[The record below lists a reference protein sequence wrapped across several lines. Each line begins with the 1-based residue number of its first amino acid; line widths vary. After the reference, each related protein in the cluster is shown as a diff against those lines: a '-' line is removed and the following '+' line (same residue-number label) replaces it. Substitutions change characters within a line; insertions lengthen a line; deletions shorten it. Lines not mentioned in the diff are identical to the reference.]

1 MVSEVV
7 LGTVS
12 SNCLI
17 LSGSR
22 TSARN
27 ALNLDQLKDD
37 AEYIDNL
44 LNESWNHEVQLF

>member
-27 ALNLDQLKDD
+27 ALNLDQLKD